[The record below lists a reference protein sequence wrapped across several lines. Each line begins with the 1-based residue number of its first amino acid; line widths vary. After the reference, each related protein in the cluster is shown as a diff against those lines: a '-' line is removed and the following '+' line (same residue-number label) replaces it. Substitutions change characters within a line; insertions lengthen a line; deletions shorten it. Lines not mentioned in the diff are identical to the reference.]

1 MSILIIMR
9 LLRKARKHRKEIIV
23 KIIFFSKEGD
33 CGVTSN
39 MSAISIA
46 GILEFKM
53 RILTLENHW
62 SQEGIAQYLM
72 YEKRFQMLKEDRVPY
87 LGHGV
92 EESLVMHYA
101 QCSKKRRTDIM
112 TIEVIQDSLYYMPQN
127 AYSKDVFD
135 YEFYY
140 NVIPKLK
147 RLEKSYEY
155 VFIDTKNYTMNSR
168 VLLDEADL
176 VVVSLKQNYD
186 EIKSFFT
193 NYSSLTY
200 KSLFLISNYRPHRN
214 LNINKIK
221 NEFHIPKEHI
231 VAIPHNPLFENAIY
245 HGKVIN
251 YMYEHYQCNR
261 IDPNYDFIRDVKKAT
276 KMLLHSIEASKKSV
290 GGLVECR

>member
-1 MSILIIMR
+1 MSILFIIV
-9 LLRKARKHRKEIIV
+9 LLKEARKNGKETIV

-46 GILEFKM
+46 GILEFQM

-72 YEKRFQMLKEDRVPY
+72 YEKRFQMLKEERVPY
-87 LGHGV
+87 LGRGV
-92 EESLVMHYA
+92 DESLVMHYA
-101 QCSKKRRTDIM
+101 HCSKKRRTDIM

-140 NVIPKLK
+140 NVIPKLNF
-147 RLEKSYEY
+147 LEQSYEY

-176 VVVSLKQNYD
+176 VVVNLKQNYD

-200 KSLFLISNYRPHRN
+200 KSLFLISNYRPHRA
-214 LNINKIK
+214 LNIAKIK
-221 NEFHIPKEHI
+221 KEFNIPKENI
-231 VAIPHNPLFENAIY
+231 ATIPHNQQFENAIY

-251 YMYEHYQCNR
+251 YMFEHYQCNR
-261 IDPNYDFIRDVKKAT
+261 VDPNYEFMRDVKKAT
-276 KMLLHSIEASKKSV
+276 KMLLHSIDASKKAL
-290 GGLVECR
+290 GGLVECP